1 MWSKG
6 RQEEEERGLC
16 DLCGMQRGNIM
27 EEREGEETDLFVVS
41 QSAFKRERMT
51 GEAFNHV

>member
-1 MWSKG
+1 MRYAKG
-6 RQEEEERGLC
+6 RIMETGDEMERG
-16 DLCGMQRGNIM
+16 
-27 EEREGEETDLFVVS
+27 TDLFVVS

>member
-6 RQEEEERGLC
+6 RKRRRRSVAAC

-27 EEREGEETDLFVVS
+27 EESEETDLFVVS

>member
-1 MWSKG
+1 MKRNVVKG
-6 RQEEEERGLC
+6 EEEERGLC

-27 EEREGEETDLFVVS
+27 EEREETDLFVVS